1 MKVDQVR
8 GALGGE
14 LPEEAAVRVPA
25 RPLDVAMVAALVV
38 MIVAV
43 GLQVVYRYVLNDP
56 LAGSEEIG
64 RLAFIWVTFI
74 GAVVATRD
82 NLHVRIDYFV
92 NQLRPRAARRCTL
105 LSHFVTACFG
115 ALMVWV
121 GVQLSIFSWDYESAS
136 LQFPMTFVHAAVPVS
151 GLLLAVLSIRA
162 LVLDRRAPK
171 KDS

>member
-1 MKVDQVR
+1 MKAEQTS
-8 GALGGE
+8 GALVAE
-14 LPEEAAVRVPA
+14 FPTEEEVRVPA
-25 RPLDVAMVAALVV
+25 RPLDVAMVAALGV

-43 GLQVVYRYVLNDP
+43 GLQVLYRYVLNDP

-92 NQLRPRAARRCTL
+92 NQLKPCAARRCTL
-105 LSHFVTACFG
+105 LSHVVTACFG
-115 ALMVWV
+115 VLMVWV
-121 GVQLSIFSWDYESAS
+121 GVQLSIFSWNYESAS

-151 GLLLAVLSIRA
+151 GFLLAVFSIRA
-162 LVLDRRAPK
+162 LAVEARAPN

>member
-1 MKVDQVR
+1 MSADPLQ
-8 GALGGE
+8 GALAAGM
-14 LPEEAAVRVPA
+14 PEEAEVRIPA

-43 GLQVVYRYVLNDP
+43 GLQVLYRYVLNDP

-82 NLHVRIDYFV
+82 NVHVRIDYFV
-92 NQLRPRAARRCTL
+92 NLLRPRAARRCTL
-105 LSHFVTACFG
+105 LGHVTTACFG
-115 ALMVWV
+115 LLMAWV

-151 GLLLAVLSIRA
+151 GVLLAVLSIRA
-162 LVLDRRAPK
+162 VVVDFRAQK